1 MPNEKPSKLGF
12 PFLAD
17 IDLAHSLDFH
27 IAATNFTNTIDDF
40 SEYLVLTYL
49 WNIVRN
55 SPDPITAE
63 AEFYRDL
70 NNNVIDFTKIK
81 GVKSD
86 ENVLYDTIDLDSYLK
101 PNEVWI
107 RGKNGV
113 PVSRKEQFNTNTTRT
128 FYKALNLETDL
139 ERWVEYVPPLAS
151 QYSTINDLLT
161 DNEQWLKGEDGL
173 PLEVIKNNLKF
184 YQATDTV
191 TGKTRNVRIPDVEYD
206 TLTNTIDQ
214 KITALSTKY
223 GATFCANKMSDEFLL
238 FWYERFQKSHD
249 LVKQEY
255 AELIKDKEYTEDY
268 FQQFNDS
275 IGALGRNIQYPDTST
290 IPVWDITFKMS
301 VLNKKDAIK
310 IPKTCPPQVLD
321 KLDDN
326 IKFLLLDAS
335 KTVNSLFRLNIT
347 RVIDGLS
354 TVSTAHG
361 TNLMTDHLHHVRMS
375 LRFSDI
381 AGIISD
387 TLGVTYRIM
396 NYADSALNRQETINP
411 QIHYVVEAHKIRVDQ
426 LQRKINNLTKLT
438 TIDNV
443 LKSTSSDSENDG

>member
-206 TLTNTIDQ
+206 TLTNTINQ

-223 GATFCANKMSDEFLL
+223 GSTFGAEKMSDEFLL
-238 FWYERFQKSHD
+238 FWYERFQKSHN

-255 AELIKDKEYTEDY
+255 AELIKDKEYTQDH
-268 FQQFNDS
+268 FQEFNDS

-301 VLNKKDAIK
+301 VLNKEGKIK

-321 KLDDN
+321 KLDDD

-347 RVIDGLS
+347 HAIDGIS

-396 NYADSALNRQETINP
+396 NYADSALNKQETVNP
-411 QIHYVVEAHKIRVDQ
+411 HIHYVVENHKIRVDQ
-426 LQRKINNLTKLT
+426 LQRKINNLTKVT
-438 TIDNV
+438 TINNM